1 VNRKR
6 VALLGVVLGVVAYVF
21 LIGIPFGPRAKGDLE
36 LARSVRPGQRVLF
49 VGNSLTYWNSMPSMV
64 RKLAQADPDAPTLFV
79 AQYTAPGWD
88 LTRASKHEGLRDL
101 LDDVAWDT
109 VVLQE
114 KSDVRRP
121 QYEALHE
128 RVAARGARTVIF
140 GLWGAATYGDAANWA
155 AYLPATVAPVGVA
168 MEAARDDPDVGDDG
182 TGHPNEAGSFLMAC
196 VFYATLTGRDP
207 HQSRY
212 SGDLDSNTSRRL
224 KALAWDVYL
233 EAVLSDVSA
242 GDPDAAEVDATGS
255 VDPDDGRRPDH
266 RQRGEHDV
274 RALGRR

>member
-21 LIGIPFGPRAKGDLE
+21 LIGIPFGPRASGDLA
-36 LARSVRPGQRVLF
+36 LARSNEPGQRVLF
-49 VGNSLTYWNSMPSMV
+49 VGNSLTYWNGMPSMV
-64 RKLAQADPDAPTLFV
+64 RKLAQADPDGPTLFV

-101 LDDVAWDT
+101 LDEVAWDT

-121 QYEALHE
+121 RYEALHE

-140 GLWGAATYGDAANWA
+140 GLWGAATYGDAADWA
-155 AYLPATVAPVGVA
+155 ANLPATVAPVGVA
-168 MEAARDDPDVGDDG
+168 LEAAWKGPGDLDDG
-182 TGHPNEAGSFLMAC
+182 TGHPNKAGSFLIAC

-207 HQSRY
+207 HESRY
-212 SGDLDSNTSRRL
+212 SGDLDRSTSRRL
-224 KALAWDVYL
+224 KDLAWDVYMDVL
-233 EAVLSDVSA
+233 E
-242 GDPDAAEVDATGS
+242 
-255 VDPDDGRRPDH
+255 
-266 RQRGEHDV
+266 
-274 RALGRR
+274 